1 MARYKITALRQLPG
15 IGEEIIVEK
24 TPSLFA
30 RWCGATTKTLK
41 FQGSGTVW
49 YLVPSGSRQ
58 GVFMEGL
65 LCNLVVG
72 YKMRQALD

>member
-1 MARYKITALRQLPG
+1 MARYKITALRRLPG
-15 IGEEIIVEK
+15 VGEEITVER

-49 YLVPSGSRQ
+49 HLVPSGQRQ
-58 GVFMEGL
+58 GIFMEGL
-65 LCNLVVG
+65 LCDLVVG
-72 YKMRQALD
+72 YKMRQVPD